1 MSDEKTLS
9 NPLQVISYQSCA
21 AVFAEGG
28 GMLDIFLPPSPR
40 KKKRKKKREREA
52 CFLRVH
58 NGTSKWFTRGDK
70 NILHEGHS
78 FHYVRNPRQRCVLIA
93 MRLIS
98 RNSFLF
104 NPRFSFGSSA
114 SFQQREE
121 KRRDGKR
128 KNGERS
134 KGKKKRER
142 EREKRSLVK
151 EFAAEF
157 STPFRNPYVP
167 LQLFNPCFV
176 DRDVIGSKKFT
187 AFSMPFRGHVHDNV
201 VEWQFHYWPATF
213 SGEKSV

>member
-21 AVFAEGG
+21 AVFAGGG

-128 KNGERS
+128 KNDERS
-134 KGKKKRER
+134 EKETRER
-142 EREKRSLVK
+142 ERKGRRWK
-151 EFAAEF
+151 NFAEF

-167 LQLFNPCFV
+167 LQLFNL
-176 DRDVIGSKKFT
+176 
-187 AFSMPFRGHVHDNV
+187 FRWSWRNWLEEIHRLFNAVSRSRP
-201 VEWQFHYWPATF
+201 W
-213 SGEKSV
+213 